1 MQGLKLS
8 LEEERV
14 VRLGIID
21 THCDALL
28 KLWDDP
34 NRDFVAS
41 EEIDA
46 NVNRLIAGDVRVQVF
61 AIFVEPYVKQD
72 QKFQVV
78 LEQID
83 LFYKRVLN
91 SSSAFRHIRK
101 WSDLKDLKENEIG
114 AVLSL
119 EGVDA
124 IGDDLSKLSILY
136 QLGVISVGLTWNQ
149 ANLAADGVGEPR
161 GAGLTLLGKDLVR
174 MNNQNQVLTDV
185 SHLSINGFWDVIELA
200 EFPIASHSNARRLC
214 EHPRNLYDD
223 QIQALVEKKGY
234 IGLVFCPTFVTSN
247 EGLSTIQDVL
257 NHLDYMCSLGAE
269 QYIGFGSD
277 FDGITEKVVGL
288 NDSGEYQ
295 NLVNELLKHYSA
307 SQVQRFLSL
316 NFQQLIQRLT

>member
-1 MQGLKLS
+1 M
-8 LEEERV
+8 
-14 VRLGIID
+14 RLGIID

>member
-1 MQGLKLS
+1 MNVQGLKHS
-8 LEEERV
+8 LEEENMGK
-14 VRLGIID
+14 LEIID

-34 NRDFVAS
+34 NRDFVNS

-46 NVNRLIAGDVRVQVF
+46 NVTRLLAGNVKVQIF

-72 QKFQVV
+72 QKFQAV

-83 LFYKRVLN
+83 LFHKKILG

-101 WSDLKDLKENEIG
+101 WSDLNDIKEDEIG
-114 AVLSL
+114 AILSL

-136 QLGVISVGLTWNQ
+136 QLGVMSVGLTWNQ

-161 GAGLTLLGKDLVR
+161 GAGLTLLGKQLVQ
-174 MNNQNQVLTDV
+174 MNNQNQILTDV
-185 SHLSINGFWDVIELA
+185 SHLSINGFWDVIDLA
-200 EFPIASHSNARRLC
+200 DFPMASHSNARRLC
-214 EHPRNLYDD
+214 DHPRNLYDD

-234 IGLVFCPTFVTSN
+234 IGLVFCPAFVN
-247 EGLSTIQDVL
+247 AGEGLSTIQDVL

-269 QYIGFGSD
+269 HYIGFG
-277 FDGITEKVVGL
+277 L
-288 NDSGEYQ
+288 A
-295 NLVNELLKHYSA
+295 H
-307 SQVQRFLSL
+307 
-316 NFQQLIQRLT
+316 